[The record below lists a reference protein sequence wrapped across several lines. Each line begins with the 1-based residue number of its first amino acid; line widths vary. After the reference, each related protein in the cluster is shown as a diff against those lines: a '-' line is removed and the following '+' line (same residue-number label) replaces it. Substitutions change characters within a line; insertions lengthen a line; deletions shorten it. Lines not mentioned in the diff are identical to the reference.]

1 MRVPFKPEPLR
12 LACAA
17 AVLLLG
23 ACSGSGGGGGGGTGN
38 TPPSFTSSPTA
49 SVTENTTGTVLTATA
64 SDPDGNALTFSIG
77 GGTDAAQFQ
86 ITAAGALS
94 FRAPPDFEAPG
105 DANRNNVY
113 EVTLAV
119 SDGRTSTSQPVQITV
134 TDAVGGGFAVRRVGT
149 GFAAPVFL
157 TAMPDGSGRVL
168 VVERAGRI
176 RILNP
181 ATGAIATTP
190 FLDIVGQVS
199 TDGERGLLAVALA
212 PDYMTSGRAYV
223 YLTALDGR
231 IEVRRYTS
239 SAANRDQLNGG
250 VGDLL
255 LEIPHPR
262 SNHNGGWLGFGTD
275 GLLYIATGDGGGAND
290 PDFNGQNR
298 ATLLGKILRIDL
310 ARDDFPADPARDYAI
325 PATNPFAGGGGAGE
339 VWLYGLR
346 NPFRNSFDRATGEL
360 WIGDVGQGA
369 VEEIDRVQITQGGL
383 NLGWPLYEGT
393 RPLLGAGP
401 AGLTMPVAE
410 YAHGAG
416 PLQGNSV
423 TGGFVYRGPVE
434 QLQGLYIFADFVSNN
449 IWSVPIAGLP
459 PGSTAPSSS
468 FTNRNAAFT
477 PDVGSL
483 SGIVGFG
490 EDEAGNLFIVA
501 IGGSVFMIQPSI

>member
-1 MRVPFKPEPLR
+1 MLRLPLR

-17 AVLLLG
+17 LALALA
-23 ACSGSGGGGGGGTGN
+23 ACGDGGSNGGGGGGN
-38 TPPSFTSSPTA
+38 SPPAFTSPATA
-49 SVTENTTGTVLTATA
+49 TIAENSAGTVLTASA
-64 SDPDGNALTFSIG
+64 SDPDGNALTFSIAG
-77 GGTDAAQFQ
+77 GADAAQLQ
-86 ITAAGALS
+86 ISPAGALS
-94 FRAPPDFEAPG
+94 FRAPPDFEAPA
-105 DANRNNVY
+105 DANRDNVY

-119 SDGRTSTSQPVQITV
+119 SDGRTSTTQAVRITV
-134 TDAVGGGFAVRRVGT
+134 TDAAGGSFAVRRVGT

-176 RILNP
+176 RVLDP
-181 ATGAIATTP
+181 ATGAIAATP

-223 YLTALDGR
+223 FLTALDGR
-231 IEVRRYTS
+231 IEIRRYSS
-239 SAANRDQLNGG
+239 SAATRGQLDGG
-250 VGDLL
+250 SGDLL
-255 LEIPHPR
+255 LAIAHPR
-262 SNHNGGWLGFGTD
+262 STHNGGWLGFGAD

-310 ARDDFPADPARDYAI
+310 ARDDFPSDPARDYAI
-325 PATNPFAGGGGAGE
+325 PATNPFAAGGGAGE

-369 VEEIDRVQITQGGL
+369 IEEIDRVQITQGGL
-383 NLGWPLYEGT
+383 NLGWPLYEGS

-434 QLQGLYIFADFVSNN
+434 QLQGQYIFADFASDN
-449 IWSVPIAGLP
+449 IWSVPIASLP
-459 PGSTAPSSS
+459 AGTTASSSS

-477 PDVGSL
+477 PNAGSL
-483 SGIVGFG
+483 SSIVSFG
-490 EDEAGNLFIVA
+490 EDETGNLFMVS
-501 IGGSVFMIQPSI
+501 IGGAVFMIQPSI